1 MRTYTD
7 KEARAFNVLSMVNAM
22 ANDSFAGSHS
32 FELEVLGDY
41 AARNGLAFN
50 PTSPR
55 IPIELIATRDMSVA
69 GVSGSQYL
77 TSTDTAAPSDI
88 LRPVSVTVQAGVTV
102 IPDLKANVAIPL
114 VGTAATGHWLGTEHT
129 AITETQP
136 VIGQASMT
144 PKTVAAFLRFSKQLS
159 REPAVEPFLRSHLV
173 GTIGQ
178 LVDQAV
184 LNGSGVSGEPQ
195 GLFQT
200 PDITSQSGTSLT
212 WESVLAMKKAAAAA
226 NGEASAWIG
235 TPATREI
242 LEGREKAAG
251 SGFIWDDGRMAGIPA
266 FATMGAPV
274 ASLCC
279 GPWSSIVLGLWG
291 DVEVTVDPYTSWN
304 TGVLQM
310 RVMLHCDVAVLNRQ
324 AFVISATV
332 T

>member
-1 MRTYTD
+1 M
-7 KEARAFNVLSMVNAM
+7 
-22 ANDSFAGSHS
+22 
-32 FELEVLGDY
+32 
-41 AARNGLAFN
+41 
-50 PTSPR
+50 
-55 IPIELIATRDMSVA
+55 
-69 GVSGSQYL
+69 
-77 TSTDTAAPSDI
+77 
-88 LRPVSVTVQAGVTV
+88 TV

-114 VGTAATGHWLGTEHT
+114 VGTAATGLWLGTEHT
-129 AITETQP
+129 EITETQP

-173 GTIGQ
+173 GTLGQ

-184 LNGSGVSGEPQ
+184 LNGSGISGEPQ

-200 PDITSQSGTSLT
+200 PDTTSQSGTSLT
-212 WESVLAMKKAAAAA
+212 WANVLAMKKAAAAA

-251 SGFIWDDGRMAGIPA
+251 AGFIWDDGRMAGIPA
-266 FATMGAPV
+266 LATMGAPA
-274 ASLCC
+274 ASLSC

-291 DVEVTVDPYTSWN
+291 DIEIMVDPFTSWN

-310 RVMLHCDVAVLNRQ
+310 RVMLHCDVAVLNRT
-324 AFVISATV
+324 AFVISETV